1 MLSKCA
7 FGKVTII
14 ENNFYCADST
24 MLTNREFSR
33 NATVNGR
40 LQGKIVKIELFAT
53 LVIVMKTNFQGKK
66 YDSCI

>member
-1 MLSKCA
+1 
-7 FGKVTII
+7 
-14 ENNFYCADST
+14 

-33 NATVNGR
+33 NTTVNGR